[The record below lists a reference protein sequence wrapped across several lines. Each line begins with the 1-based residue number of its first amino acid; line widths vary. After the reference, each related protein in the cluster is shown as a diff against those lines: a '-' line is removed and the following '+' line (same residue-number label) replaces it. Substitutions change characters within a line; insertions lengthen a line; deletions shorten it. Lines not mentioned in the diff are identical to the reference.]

1 MNQYQEGVDQPQH
14 YTEHGLQPIQVIEA
28 WGLGFLLGTTV
39 KYIGRAGKK
48 PGESRLKDLEKVHWY
63 LSREIEA
70 ERQKELTINVDIRA
84 EQHERVMSVL
94 TKTDIQDPYDEC
106 PNCGGRGVVGRSEVG
121 CSTCGGTGQVFKEVS
136 TDV

>member
-48 PGESRLKDLEKVHWY
+48 PGESRLKDLEKAHWY
-63 LSREIEA
+63 LSREIEM
-70 ERQKELTINVDIRA
+70 ERQKELKFNVDIRA
-84 EQHERVMSVL
+84 EQRERINFVE
-94 TKTDIQDPYDEC
+94 TKMNIPDPYEEC
-106 PNCGGRGVVGRSEVG
+106 SNCEGKGLVGRSEVV
-121 CSTCGGTGQVFKEVS
+121 CLTCDGTGQVFKEVS
-136 TDV
+136 ADV